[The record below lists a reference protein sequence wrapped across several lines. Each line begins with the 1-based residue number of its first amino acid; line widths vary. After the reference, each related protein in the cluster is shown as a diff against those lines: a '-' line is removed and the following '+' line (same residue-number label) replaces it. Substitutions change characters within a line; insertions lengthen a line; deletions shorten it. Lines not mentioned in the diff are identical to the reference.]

1 MDLASLRAQQ
11 IELASSAIR
20 EDRLDKDPPDLIAGA
35 DVGFEQGGEVTR
47 AAMVLLKYPSLEL
60 VEYKVAR
67 IATTMPFIFSRSAN
81 IPALLA
87 AWEICRKAGFGV
99 CRWSWI
105 RILAV
110 LAWPAILLIGG
121 CADHWRSE
129 KRLCGKFEP
138 LLQRTGRAGPLMDKG
153 EQLAQV
159 WRSKARCNPLFI
171 ATGHRVS
178 VDSALAWVQ
187 RCMKGYR
194 LPEPTRWADAV
205 ASERPAF
212 VRYTANQPNSGK
224 LRIISVFENS
234 TCYKTQFICVWSAR
248 KLAARHFYGLLMRT
262 YVPQLR
268 RILSANRLRRW
279 ADLPPHSRSLW
290 ETLTVKDAKVN
301 FDSQLENLKKRFL
314 QPTISICTAFI
325 RQSMLAWR

>member
-11 IELASSAIR
+11 IELASSVIR

-67 IATTMPFIFSRSAN
+67 IATTMPYIPGFLSFREY
-81 IPALLA
+81 PALLA
-87 AWEICRKAGFGV
+87 AWEMLSQKPDLVFVDGHGISHPRRLGVASHFG
-99 CRWSWI
+99 
-105 RILAV
+105 
-110 LAWPAILLIGG
+110 
-121 CADHWRSE
+121 
-129 KRLCGKFEP
+129 GKFEP
-138 LLQRTGRAGPLMDKG
+138 LSSEPGALAPLMDKG
-153 EQLAQV
+153 EQLAWV

-212 VRYTANQPNSGK
+212 VRYTANQP
-224 LRIISVFENS
+224 
-234 TCYKTQFICVWSAR
+234 
-248 KLAARHFYGLLMRT
+248 
-262 YVPQLR
+262 
-268 RILSANRLRRW
+268 
-279 ADLPPHSRSLW
+279 
-290 ETLTVKDAKVN
+290 
-301 FDSQLENLKKRFL
+301 
-314 QPTISICTAFI
+314 
-325 RQSMLAWR
+325 